1 MREQMIYDVIRD
13 VLCKAPR
20 FLHELGLG
28 FFVQMGARGVRTA
41 IPHAHHHCLK
51 FFATRLLRLPRAIAV
66 LVACVVVATLIV
78 ASHGFSDCFE
88 LLHACGCRHRAFE
101 MAREIVSTGLVAF
114 LRSCH

>member
-1 MREQMIYDVIRD
+1 MREQIIYDMIRD

-20 FLHELGLG
+20 FLHELGLSL
-28 FFVQMGARGVRTA
+28 FVQMGARGVRTA
-41 IPHAHHHCLK
+41 IPHARHHCLK
-51 FFATRLLRLPRAIAV
+51 FFATRLLLLPRAIAV
-66 LVACVVVATLIV
+66 FVACVVVATLIV

-88 LLHACGCRHRAFE
+88 LLHACGRRHRAFE